1 MNKKYHN
8 KYKKITSYKRHV
20 LKFGSFGIKSST
32 AGRLTEIRI
41 NTLLRL
47 INRNLK
53 IFSKNSSSIKF
64 WNLIFMNSTLTAL
77 SPESRMGKGKGS
89 VYTKSCYVKP
99 GQILFEF
106 SGVSLIQI
114 KLLHNFLK
122 RKLPIKTIVIIFK
135 AV

>member
-8 KYKKITSYKRHV
+8 KYKKTINYQRHV
-20 LKFGSFGIKSST
+20 LKFGSFGIKSNT
-32 AGRLTEIRI
+32 AGRLTEIGI
-41 NTLLRL
+41 NNLLRL
-47 INRNLK
+47 ISKNVK
-53 IFSKNSSSIKF
+53 ILSKNSGSIKF

-89 VYTKSCYVKP
+89 IYTKSCYVKP

-106 SGVSLIQI
+106 SGVSSNQI

-122 RKLPIKTIVIIFK
+122 RKLPIKTNVVSF
-135 AV
+135 

>member
-8 KYKKITSYKRHV
+8 KYKKTINYQRHV

-47 INRNLK
+47 INGNLK
-53 IFSKNSSSIKF
+53 AFSKNSSSIKF

-89 VYTKSCYVKP
+89 IYTKSCYIKP

-106 SGVSLIQI
+106 SGISLNQI
-114 KLLHNFLK
+114 KLLHDFLK
-122 RKLPIKTIVIIFK
+122 RKLPMKITLVIF
-135 AV
+135 

>member
-8 KYKKITSYKRHV
+8 KYKKITSYQRHV
-20 LKFGSFGIKSST
+20 LKFGSFGIKSCT
-32 AGRLTEIRI
+32 AGRLIEART

-53 IFSKNSSSIKF
+53 ILSKNSSSVKF
-64 WNLIFMNSTLTAL
+64 WNLTFMNSTLTAL
-77 SPESRMGKGKGS
+77 SPESRMGKGKGAI
-89 VYTKSCYVKP
+89 YTKSCYVKP

-106 SGVSLIQI
+106 SGISSNQI

-122 RKLPIKTIVIIFK
+122 RKLPIKTTIVVF
-135 AV
+135 

>member
-1 MNKKYHN
+1 
-8 KYKKITSYKRHV
+8 
-20 LKFGSFGIKSST
+20 
-32 AGRLTEIRI
+32 
-41 NTLLRL
+41 
-47 INRNLK
+47 
-53 IFSKNSSSIKF
+53 
-64 WNLIFMNSTLTAL
+64 MNSTLTAL